1 MCIVDLWHCIIGCPW
16 SVLFAICSILMY
28 GLTPSYV
35 WPNSCIIGYLRNGLS
50 TIWVLCTNEMPP
62 TCRQPIIIGYLRYGS
77 FVFMTWLLHHR
88 PSAIWDIYNMGN
100 SYLWHDSYPQTAYDH
115 RLSAIWVIHMHD
127 MNPTKWWRLIE
138 CLILIGHFLQKSPI
152 IGGCFAER
160 DLQVEA
166 SCAFSPPCNVQ
177 VHVQSWRSRIDVCDV
192 MRNTFV
198 SSVVLHLKN
207 ATHTHTH
214 TRPVTYTQNVCRTC
228 HTHTHTHIYPT
239 THMQYAARHTYE
251 WPILHDV
258 HVYRKKCH
266 TRTHRSRHTHTQI
279 CPTTHMQYASR
290 HTYEWPTFLYVIV
303 YRRSVALRLSYAVH
317 THKCM
322 PYTHTNVSFIFI
334 GVTCQIEH
342 ITHMPQ
348 CTCTSQIRGIA
359 SKSCHTHTH
368 QYVLHIHTCDVSQT
382 AYHPY
387 SIVYMYIADPWHCI
401 QVMHHTHTHECV
413 LCIFIRVTCRRLH
426 MTRIP
431 QCTCTSH
438 ICGIAT
444 KSCRTNTQM
453 RSAYSYAWHIEDS
466 CDPYSTVYMYIADP
480 WHYI

>member
-1 MCIVDLWHCIIGCPW
+1 MGHSYAWHDSCGIYMCIVDLWHCIIGCPW

-228 HTHTHTHIYPT
+228 HTHTHTNLSY
-239 THMQYAARHTYE
+239 HTYA
-251 WPILHDV
+251 V
-258 HVYRKKCH
+258 CSTSHVWMTH
-266 TRTHRSRHTHTQI
+266 TPWCTCISQKMSHTHTQV
-279 CPTTHMQYASR
+279 TSH
-290 HTYEWPTFLYVIV
+290 
-303 YRRSVALRLSYAVH
+303 
-317 THKCM
+317 
-322 PYTHTNVSFIFI
+322 THTNLSYHTYAVCITSH
-334 GVTCQIEH
+334 VWMTH
-342 ITHMPQ
+342 IPI
-348 CTCTSQIRGIA
+348 CDCISQIRGITPEL
-359 SKSCHTHTH
+359 CRTHTQMYAVH
-368 QYVLHIHTCDVSQT
+368 TYKCVLHFHRSDVSDR

-387 SIVYMYIADPWHCI
+387 ATMYMYIADPWHCI
-401 QVMHHTHTHECV
+401 
-413 LCIFIRVTCRRLH
+413 
-426 MTRIP
+426 
-431 QCTCTSH
+431 
-438 ICGIAT
+438 
-444 KSCRTNTQM
+444 
-453 RSAYSYAWHIEDS
+453 
-466 CDPYSTVYMYIADP
+466 
-480 WHYI
+480 

>member
-88 PSAIWDIYNMGN
+88 PSAIWAIYNMGN

-127 MNPTKWWRLIE
+127 MNPTKWWRPIE

-228 HTHTHTHIYPT
+228 HTHTHTQIYPT

-359 SKSCHTHTH
+359 SKSCATHTHTN
-368 QYVLHIHTCDVSQT
+368 
-382 AYHPY
+382 A
-387 SIVYMYIADPWHCI
+387 
-401 QVMHHTHTHECV
+401 
-413 LCIFIRVTCRRLH
+413 F
-426 MTRIP
+426 
-431 QCTCTSH
+431 
-438 ICGIAT
+438 
-444 KSCRTNTQM
+444 
-453 RSAYSYAWHIEDS
+453 SAYSYAWRVADCIWPVFHNVHVHRTSVVLQPSLVAQTHKCVLHIHTRDISKTHVTLIQRCTCTSQIRGTTSKS
-466 CDPYSTVYMYIADP
+466 CHTHTRMRFAYSTVYVYSL
-480 WHYI
+480 WHLESHFFNR